1 MIILGGTYIEKCF
14 EPQWSE
20 IYGSGLRAVQL
31 IAEFDKTQNIKYI
44 TCGDANI
51 RQHLEG
57 VSLIYEN
64 LEYEIIDFFTAISF
78 TYDYPLRV
86 PFINPRL
93 DLYSQRDRVLNARGD
108 NILIYGMLEA
118 TFNVN
123 ADKVVYDPQSPI
135 NPQLFSS
142 TSSACKKMVTV
153 INYAEACQMS
163 NKKELND
170 IKEFFFIKENA
181 YAIIVKMGA
190 KGAYLF
196 ESISDE
202 GQIIPVFKTEKTW
215 TIGTGDVFS
224 AFFAYNWFNGK
235 NLFDSAMLA
244 SKAVAI
250 YSKSKSLFISG
261 LINDFDLEPLYLEK
275 ERSKKIYL
283 AGPFFKFTERW
294 LVNEIYLNFKEF
306 GLNVF
311 SPYHDVG
318 PGSAELVVDRDIE
331 GLDECELI
339 FAIIDGLDSG
349 TLFEVGYA
357 IARNKTVIA
366 YVQNETEESLKMLEG
381 TGCVIENDL
390 STAIYKTYWY
400 AFS

>member
-31 IAEFDKTQNIKYI
+31 ISEFDNTQKIEYI
-44 TCGDANI
+44 TCGDASI
-51 RQHLEG
+51 QQHLKG

-64 LEYEIIDFFTAISF
+64 IGYKIIDFFTAISF

-93 DLYSQRDRVLNARGD
+93 DLYSQKDRELKAEGD

-142 TSSACKKMVTV
+142 TSSTCNNLVTI

-163 NKKELND
+163 NKKELNE
-170 IKEFFFIKENA
+170 IKEFFFIKENVHA
-181 YAIIVKMGA
+181 LIVKMGA

-196 ESISDE
+196 ESKNDE
-202 GQIIPVFKTEKTW
+202 GTNIPVFKTEKTW
-215 TIGTGDVFS
+215 TIGTGDIFS
-224 AFFAYNWFNGK
+224 AFFAYNWFKGT
-235 NLFDSAMLA
+235 NLFDSAILA

-250 YSKSKSLFISG
+250 YSKSKSLLISDS
-261 LINDFDLEPLYLEK
+261 IKNFNFEPLYIDNK
-275 ERSKKIYL
+275 KSKKIYL

-294 LVNEIYLNFKEF
+294 LVNEIYLNLKDF
-306 GLNVF
+306 GLDVF

-318 PGSAELVVDRDIE
+318 PGNAELVVNKDIE
-331 GLDECELI
+331 GLDECEVI

-357 IARNKTVIA
+357 IAKNKTVIA

-381 TGCVIENDL
+381 TKCVIEDDL

>member
-1 MIILGGTYIEKCF
+1 MIIIGGTYIEKCF

-31 IAEFDKTQNIKYI
+31 ILEFDETQKIKYI
-44 TCGDANI
+44 TCGDVNI
-51 RQHLEG
+51 QQHLKG
-57 VSLIYEN
+57 VSLIYKN
-64 LEYEIIDFFTAISF
+64 LEYEIIDFFTVISF
-78 TYDYPLRV
+78 TYDYPLRA

-93 DLYSQRDRVLNARGD
+93 DLYSQKDRLLKAEGD

-142 TSSACKKMVTV
+142 TSSTCNNLVTI
-153 INYAEACQMS
+153 INYTEACRMS
-163 NKKELND
+163 NEKELKD
-170 IKEFFFIKENA
+170 IKDFFFSKENV
-181 YAIIVKMGA
+181 YALIIKMGA

-196 ESISDE
+196 ENINDE
-202 GQIIPVFKTEKTW
+202 GKNIPVFKTEKIW
-215 TIGTGDVFS
+215 TIGTGDIFS
-224 AFFAYNWFNGK
+224 AFFAYNWFNGT

-250 YSKSKSLFISG
+250 YSKSKSLSILNSISNFKFNPLFI
-261 LINDFDLEPLYLEK
+261 D
-275 ERSKKIYL
+275 ERRPKKIYL

-294 LVNEIYLNFKEF
+294 LVNEIYSNLKDF
-306 GLNVF
+306 GLDVF

-318 PGSAELVVDRDIE
+318 PGNAELVVNKDIE
-331 GLDECELI
+331 GLDECEVI

-357 IARNKTVIA
+357 IAKNKTVIA

-381 TGCVIENDL
+381 TECVIEDDL

>member
-31 IAEFDKTQNIKYI
+31 IAEFDKTQKIKYV
-44 TCGDANI
+44 TCGDTNI
-51 RQHLEG
+51 QQHLNG

-64 LEYEIIDFFTAISF
+64 LEYEVIDFFTAISF
-78 TYDYPLRV
+78 IYDYPLRV

-93 DLYSQRDRVLNARGD
+93 DLYSQKDRILKAEGD
-108 NILIYGMLEA
+108 NVLIYGMLEA

-135 NPQLFSS
+135 NPQLFSV
-142 TSSACKKMVTV
+142 TSSTCNNLVAIV
-153 INYAEACQMS
+153 NHAEACEMS
-163 NKKELND
+163 NKTELED
-170 IKEFFFIKENA
+170 IKDFFFVEENVCA
-181 YAIIVKMGA
+181 LIIKMGA

-196 ESISDE
+196 ENIDDK
-202 GQIIPVFKTEKTW
+202 GKNIPVFKTEKTW
-215 TIGTGDVFS
+215 AIGTGDVFS
-224 AFFAYNWFNGK
+224 AFFAYNWFHGA
-235 NLFDSAMLA
+235 NLLDSAMLA

-250 YSKSKSLFISG
+250 YSQSKSLLISES
-261 LINDFDLEPLYLEK
+261 LKNFNFSPLSIEK
-275 ERSKKIYL
+275 KQSKKIYL

-294 LVNEIYLNFKEF
+294 LVNEIYITLKDF

-318 PGSAELVVDRDIE
+318 PGKADLVVNKDIE
-331 GLDECELI
+331 GLEECEVI

-357 IARNKTVIA
+357 IAKNKTVIA

-381 TGCVIENDL
+381 TACVIEDDL